1 VVELRQTDIQMTVAP
16 VHKANPSEAR
26 AHLVAALAR
35 DLNVSVDEVG
45 GVFREQFEQLSS
57 QARIHQFVVT
67 LAVRNTRGAL
77 LKRHGRTKPRN

>member
-1 VVELRQTDIQMTVAP
+1 MRKTD
-16 VHKANPSEAR
+16 PSEAR

-35 DLNVSVDEVG
+35 DLNVSIDEVD
-45 GVFREQFEQLSS
+45 GVFREEFEQLSS
-57 QARIHQFVVT
+57 QARVHQFVVT